1 MTMAGAE
8 VAELADEWE
17 ARAKNDAE
25 WSPGEPRGGE
35 SPTITIRLRPE
46 MLEVVKAIAARR
58 SLRYQTLIKM
68 WLDEKIREERDRVA
82 GRTTVTPVALA
93 VLEAIGAMRAEVASL
108 GATLKR
114 RLAGRDDRNTKKKAA
129 PAPRS
134 RKAKKRTTQ
143 GLSAHP

>member
-1 MTMAGAE
+1 MMTGAE
-8 VAELADEWE
+8 VAALADEWE
-17 ARAKNDAE
+17 ARAKDDDQ
-25 WSPGEPRGGE
+25 WSPAGPRVGE
-35 SPTITIRLRPE
+35 SPTITIRLRSE

-82 GRTTVTPVALA
+82 GRGAIPPEALA
-93 VLEAIGAMRAEVASL
+93 IMEAVGAMREDLASL

-114 RLAGRDDRNTKKKAA
+114 RLGKREAKKTKKKAS

-134 RKAKKRTTQ
+134 RNAKKRTTQ